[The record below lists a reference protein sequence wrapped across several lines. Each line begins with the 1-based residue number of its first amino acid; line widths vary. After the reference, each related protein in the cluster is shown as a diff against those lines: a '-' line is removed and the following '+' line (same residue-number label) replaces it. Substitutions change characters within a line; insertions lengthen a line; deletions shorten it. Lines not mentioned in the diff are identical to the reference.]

1 MQAQLCAP
9 AKSSPIFRGFWTLG
23 CGTLG
28 LLAVVLASP
37 IIAAQAQ
44 STAALKA
51 ALKNPDEK
59 ARIVAIDG
67 LAKLGPGAQDAVDD
81 LVTQLAD
88 ESASASVR
96 AHAAWALG
104 CVGKGAKSAA
114 PALVKTAADP
124 DFHVRRE
131 SVEALKAIGDAD
143 VANPVLAAA
152 LDDKD
157 PSVRVAALDALTEFG
172 AAGVPVLSSAL
183 SRPGTRYWAALALG
197 ELGPTARAAVPQ
209 LAEALSDE
217 RPDVRRELL
226 LAIGRIGADA
236 APAVP
241 QITTLITDKDQAV
254 RNAAAYALGQIGPPA
269 ASSLDALRAGL
280 KSEDELLPTVCAWA
294 MARIEP
300 DSKEAKAKAK
310 PLLLAALRH
319 KNPRVQALS
328 LKGLLDMGTPPT
340 ELLPVLNEVL
350 AESDPKLVDEIL
362 AVLAASGHEGLPGLI
377 LALKRPESRGHAA
390 LLLERLGPKAS
401 AAVPGLLAAVG
412 DKSADVRREALYAL
426 GAILAGKGP
435 ADPVIIAAL
444 DDHDSQVRATAAY
457 ALGRIGPAARD
468 AAGKLRPL
476 LESEEPLV
484 RVVSAWALVHITP
497 QDDELTRKAV
507 PILIQ
512 GLKSETVAVRRGSA
526 HALGKLG
533 PKARD
538 AAGALTD
545 ASRDSDETVRA
556 AALAAL
562 EQLGVIQDKAPARP
576 RRLKQ
581 R

>member
-1 MQAQLCAP
+1 MPAQHCAQA
-9 AKSSPIFRGFWTLG
+9 KTSPKFLGYWTLG
-23 CGTLG
+23 FWSLG
-28 LLAVVLASP
+28 LLAVVLSARGL
-37 IIAAQAQ
+37 AAQAP

-51 ALKNPDEK
+51 ALKNADEK
-59 ARIVAIDG
+59 ARIAAIDS
-67 LAKLGPGAQDAVDD
+67 LAKLGPGAQDAVTD
-81 LVTQLAD
+81 LAAQLAD
-88 ESASASVR
+88 KSAMVR

-114 PALVKTAADP
+114 PALVKTAADT

-131 SVEALKAIGDAD
+131 SVEALKAIGDAEL
-143 VANPVLAAA
+143 ANPVLAAA
-152 LDDKD
+152 LEDKD

-172 AAGVPVLSSAL
+172 AASVPVLANAL
-183 SRPGTRYWAALALG
+183 SKPDTRYWAALAIG
-197 ELGPTARAAVPQ
+197 ELGPVAKGALPQ
-209 LAEALSDE
+209 LTEALADE
-217 RPDVRRELL
+217 HPEVRREVL
-226 LAIGRIGADA
+226 LAIGRLGAEA

-241 QITTLITDKDQAV
+241 AISPLVADKEQSV
-254 RNAAAYALGQIGPPA
+254 RSAAAYALGQIGPPA
-269 ASSLDALRAGL
+269 KPALEALREGMNS
-280 KSEDELLPTVCAWA
+280 KDELLPTVCAWA

-300 DSKEAKAKAK
+300 DSKEAWAKAK

-328 LKGLLDMGTPPT
+328 LKGLLDMGTPPA

-362 AVLAASGHEGLPGLI
+362 AVLASSGHEGLPGLI

-390 LLLERLGPKAS
+390 LLLERLGPKAVD
-401 AAVPGLLAAVG
+401 AVPGLVAAVG
-412 DKSADVRREALYAL
+412 DKSAEVRREALYAL

-435 ADPVIIAAL
+435 ADPAIIAAL
-444 DDHDSQVRATAAY
+444 DDHDPQVRSTAAY
-457 ALGRIGPAARD
+457 ALGRIGPAARG
-468 AAGKLRPL
+468 ATGKLRPM
-476 LESEEPLV
+476 LESDEPLV

-497 QDDELTRKAV
+497 QDDEVSRKAV

-526 HALGKLG
+526 NALGKLG

-545 ASRDSDETVRA
+545 ATRDPDETVRT

-562 EQLGVIQDKAPARP
+562 EQLGVVHDKVPARP

>member
-1 MQAQLCAP
+1 MPAQLCAQ
-9 AKSSPIFRGFWTLG
+9 AKLSPNFRGYWTLG
-23 CGTLG
+23 FWSVG
-28 LLAVVLASP
+28 LLAVVLAARG
-37 IIAAQAQ
+37 IAAQAPT
-44 STAALKA
+44 TAALKA

-59 ARIVAIDG
+59 ARIAAIDS
-67 LAKLGPGAQDAVDD
+67 LAKLGPGAQDAVKD
-81 LVTQLAD
+81 LAEQLAD
-88 ESASASVR
+88 KSAMVR

-104 CVGKGAKSAA
+104 RVGKGAQSAA
-114 PALVKTAADP
+114 PALVKSAADP

-131 SVEALKAIGDAD
+131 SVEALMSIGD
-143 VANPVLAAA
+143 VELANPVLAAA
-152 LDDKD
+152 LEDKE

-172 AAGVPVLSSAL
+172 AAGVPVLASAL
-183 SRPGTRYWAALALG
+183 SKPDTRYWAALALG
-197 ELGPTARAAVPQ
+197 ELGPVAKGALPQ
-209 LAEALSDE
+209 LTEALSDE
-217 RPDVRRELL
+217 HPDVRREIL
-226 LAIGRIGADA
+226 LAIGRLGAEA

-241 QITTLITDKDQAV
+241 TITKLVSDKDQSV
-254 RNAAAYALGQIGPPA
+254 QNAAAYSLGQIGPPA
-269 ASSLDALRAGL
+269 KSSLDALREGM
-280 KSEDELLPTVCAWA
+280 KSTDELMPTVCAWA

-300 DSKEAKAKAK
+300 DSKEAWANAK

-328 LKGLLDMGTPPT
+328 LKGLLDMGTPPA

-362 AVLAASGHEGLPGLI
+362 AVLASSGHEGLPGLI

-401 AAVPGLLAAVG
+401 EAVPGLIVAAG
-412 DKSADVRREALYAL
+412 DKSAEVRREALYAL

-435 ADPVIIAAL
+435 ADPAIIAAL
-444 DDHDSQVRATAAY
+444 DDQDTQVRATAAY
-457 ALGRIGPAARD
+457 ALGRIGPASRGAV
-468 AAGKLRPL
+468 GKLRPM
-476 LESEEPLV
+476 LESDEPLV

-497 QDDELTRKAV
+497 QDDEVTRKAV

-526 HALGKLG
+526 NALGKLG
-533 PKARD
+533 PKARE

-545 ASRDSDETVRA
+545 ATRDPDATVRT

-562 EQLGVIQDKAPARP
+562 EQLGVIHDKAPSRP
-576 RRLKQ
+576 RRARQ